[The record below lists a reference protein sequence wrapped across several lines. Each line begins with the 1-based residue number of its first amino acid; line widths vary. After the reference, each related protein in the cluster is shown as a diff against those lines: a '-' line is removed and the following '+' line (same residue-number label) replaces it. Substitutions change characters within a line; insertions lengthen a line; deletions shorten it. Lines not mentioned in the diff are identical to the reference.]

1 MAVAV
6 SSCALS
12 KDERL
17 QNQLLNDVDYAFLQ
31 ASIRLGLSRI
41 GMTSPNPSVGA
52 LIVQF
57 DEAGFVVVGRGVTAD
72 GGRPHGEVL
81 ALTEAGERARGATCY
96 VSLEPCAHHGRTPP
110 CVDALMR
117 AGVARVVIAMDDPD
131 PRVSGK
137 GAASLRDAGIEV
149 YENTATH
156 QAKRANLGHVIRIE
170 KARPAITLKL
180 AVSADGMIGRKG
192 EGMVAI
198 TGPIARR
205 AVHAMRA
212 RADAVLVGIGTVLV
226 DDPDL
231 TCRLPGMSKMSA
243 MRVILDS
250 DARVPLSAKLF
261 ETIGN
266 APVMIFVGES
276 ADTKRQKALEDKGAQ
291 VVCVTRDDTGQLSLN
306 AVMAHLAELGCT
318 NVMVEGGAI
327 VAQSLLAHDL
337 VDRVALFKGADEI
350 GSTGIPALSSGDD
363 VEGTLRKNG
372 LTIEESSSY
381 GDDQL
386 TIWERA

>member
-6 SSCALS
+6 SSCALF

-17 QNQLLNDVDYAFLQ
+17 QNQLLNDVDHAFLQ
-31 ASIRLGLSRI
+31 ASIRLGQSRI
-41 GMTSPNPSVGA
+41 GLTSPNPSVGA
-52 LIVQF
+52 LVVQF
-57 DEAGFVVVGRGVTAD
+57 DEAGPVVVGRGVTAD

-131 PRVSGK
+131 SRVSGK
-137 GAASLRDAGIEV
+137 GAASLRDAGIQV
-149 YENTATH
+149 YENVATH
-156 QAKRANLGHVIRIE
+156 EAKSANLGHVLRIE

-198 TGPIARR
+198 TGPLARR

-212 RADAVLVGIGTVLV
+212 RADAVLVGIGTVLA

-243 MRVILDS
+243 MRVILDG
-250 DARVPLSAKLF
+250 DARAPLSAKLF
-261 ETIGN
+261 ETIEN
-266 APVMIFVGES
+266 VPVMIFVGES

-291 VVCVTRDDTGQLSLN
+291 VVRVARDDGGQLSLN
-306 AVMAHLAELGCT
+306 AVMAHLAELGLT

-327 VAQSLLAHDL
+327 VAQSLFAQNL
-337 VDRVALFKGADEI
+337 VDRVALFKGTGEV
-350 GSTGIPALSSGDD
+350 GSKGIPALSSGDD
-363 VEGTLRKNG
+363 IEGTLRKNG
-372 LTIEESSSY
+372 LTVEESFSY
-381 GDDQL
+381 GEDQL
-386 TIWERA
+386 AIWGRA

>member
-12 KDERL
+12 KHERL
-17 QNQLLNDVDYAFLQ
+17 QNELLNDVDHAFLQ

-41 GMTSPNPSVGA
+41 GLTSPNPSVGA

-57 DEAGFVVVGRGVTAD
+57 DEAGPVVVGRGVTAD
-72 GGRPHGEVL
+72 GGRPHGEVV

-117 AGVARVVIAMDDPD
+117 AGVSRVVIAMDDPD
-131 PRVSGK
+131 SRVSGK
-137 GAASLRDAGIEV
+137 GAAFLRDAGIEV
-149 YENTATH
+149 YENVATH
-156 QAKRANLGHVIRIE
+156 EAKRANLGHVLRIE
-170 KARPAITLKL
+170 KARPAIALKL
-180 AVSADGMIGRKG
+180 AVSVDGMIGREG

-198 TGPIARR
+198 TGPLARR

-212 RADAVLVGIGTVLV
+212 RADAVLVGIGTVLA

-231 TCRLPGMSKMSA
+231 TCRLPGMSKMSS

-250 DARVPLSAKLF
+250 DARTPLSAKLF
-261 ETIGN
+261 ETIDN
-266 APVMIFVGES
+266 VPVMVFVAES

-291 VVCVTRDDTGQLSLN
+291 IVRVACDDDGQLSLN
-306 AVMAHLAELGCT
+306 AVMAHLAELNCT
-318 NVMVEGGAI
+318 NVMVEGGAT
-327 VAQSLLAHDL
+327 VAQSLLAQDL

-350 GSTGIPALSSGDD
+350 GSNGMPALSSGDD
-363 VEGTLRKNG
+363 IEGTLRKNG
-372 LTIEESSSY
+372 LKAEEHSSY
-381 GDDQL
+381 GKDQL